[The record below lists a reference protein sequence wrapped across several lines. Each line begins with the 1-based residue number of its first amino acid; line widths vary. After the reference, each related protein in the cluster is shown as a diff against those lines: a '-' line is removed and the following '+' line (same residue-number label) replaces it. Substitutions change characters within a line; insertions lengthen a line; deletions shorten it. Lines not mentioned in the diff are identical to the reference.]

1 MSEQVTNRR
10 NFRAQPE
17 RAPTVGIKPASAASC
32 LEQAQEA
39 FATGQFDAAHD
50 LLVYLLDD
58 PGLASVSQRAEANL
72 LSGKLSRERGAFA
85 EAEAAF
91 EKALECARQHG
102 LPDLEANAL
111 NQLASI
117 AALQGDAPSAL
128 TCLKQAGVLFE
139 RLGEKKMWANVLTNS
154 GSIYRDLS
162 EYQDALVFLR
172 RGYDLLKECDPHS
185 RSAAMNLQ
193 DLGLTYAALGKS
205 ERAETFYK
213 EALVI
218 AVDLGDHVVEVVS
231 RINLA
236 EVYLETGR
244 LEAAETAFATA
255 QDLSAEKG
263 LVVYQIN
270 AIKGLGTVYFQ
281 KALYSRAKVAH
292 QQAVDLAKAL
302 DDKSSLLSGLLNL
315 AKDELATSSLSE
327 AVAHA
332 HSALLIAEQTE
343 RPRALYEAH
352 KLLAHAYKLQG
363 AFEKAVYHLE
373 TFHDLKERI
382 FNEENEEKTRR
393 LTLKFDLEKTK
404 YEAEEYRLKSE
415 LSRRAHEEAERLVQE
430 RTRELEE
437 AQLEVVTR
445 LAVAAEYRDDDTGAH
460 TRRVGRTA
468 ALMAFVLGWPL
479 REVQLLY
486 TAARLH
492 DVGKIGISD
501 TILLKPGKLT
511 NEEFGTMRTHAA
523 IGARILADGHSP
535 LLKLA
540 REIAEA
546 HHERWDGR
554 GYPNR
559 LDGESISQA
568 ARIVSVADVLD
579 ALTHERPYKAAWSI
593 EEALQ
598 EIARNSGSQFD
609 PAVVT
614 VCLEIFGVS
623 GSLSP
628 LDVAE
633 SWQDLLADLAKVEHL
648 RKLHSEKTRHNA
660 R

>member
-1 MSEQVTNRR
+1 MTEQATERR
-10 NFRAQPE
+10 ESKAQIE
-17 RAPTVGIKPASAASC
+17 KVPTVGVKSASASVC

-50 LLVYLLDD
+50 LLVYLLDG
-58 PGLASVSQRAEANL
+58 PETASASQQAEANL

-91 EKALECARQHG
+91 EKALEYAQQCSS
-102 LPDLEANAL
+102 PNLEANAL

-117 AALQGDAPSAL
+117 AALQGDTPSAL
-128 TCLKQAGVLFE
+128 TFLEQAGTLFE
-139 RLGEKKMWANVLTNS
+139 QLGEKKMWANVLTNA
-154 GSIYRDLS
+154 GNIYHDLS
-162 EYQDALVFLR
+162 EYQEALTSLR
-172 RGYDLLKECDPHS
+172 KAYDLLKKCDPRS
-185 RSAAMNLQ
+185 RSAAINLQ
-193 DLGLTYAALGKS
+193 NLGLTYTALGKFES
-205 ERAETFYK
+205 AEAFYE
-213 EALVI
+213 EALTI
-218 AVDLGDHVVEVVS
+218 ANDLGDDVIEVVS

-236 EVYLETGR
+236 EVYLETGK
-244 LEAAETAFATA
+244 LEAAEAAFAAA
-255 QDLSAEKG
+255 QDLSVKKG

-270 AIKGLGTVYFQ
+270 AIEGLGTVYFQ

-292 QQAVDLAKAL
+292 QQAAGLAKAL

-315 AKDELATSSLSE
+315 AKDELATRSLGE
-327 AVAHA
+327 AIAHA
-332 HSALLIAEQTE
+332 QSALLIAEQTE

-352 KLLAHAYKLQG
+352 KLLTQAYKSQG

-382 FNEENEEKTRR
+382 FNEQNEEKTRR
-393 LTLKFDLEKTK
+393 LALKFDLEKTK

-415 LSRRAHEEAERLVQE
+415 MSQRAHEEAERLVQE

-445 LAVAAEYRDDDTGAH
+445 LAVAAEYRDDDTGTH
-460 TRRVGRTA
+460 TRRVGRSA
-468 ALMAFVLGWPL
+468 AVMAFVLGWSP
-479 REVQLLY
+479 RKVQLLY

-511 NEEFGTMRTHAA
+511 DEEFETMRTHAA

-540 REIAEA
+540 EEIAES

-559 LDGESISQA
+559 LVGESIPQA

-579 ALTHERPYKAAWSI
+579 ALTHERPYKAAWSV
-593 EEALQ
+593 EETLQ
-598 EIARNSGSQFD
+598 EIARNGGSQFD
-609 PAVVT
+609 STVVAA
-614 VCLEIFGVS
+614 CSEIFGVS

-633 SWQDLLADLAKVEHL
+633 SWQDLLNDLAKVEHL
-648 RKLHSEKTRHNA
+648 RERHGKWVGEEG
-660 R
+660 